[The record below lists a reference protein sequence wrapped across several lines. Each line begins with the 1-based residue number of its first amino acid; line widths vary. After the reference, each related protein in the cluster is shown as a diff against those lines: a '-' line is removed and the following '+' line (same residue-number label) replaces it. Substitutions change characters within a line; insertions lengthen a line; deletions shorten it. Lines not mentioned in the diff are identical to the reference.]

1 MEFNTIQCNLDK
13 HYQLEANYIQLN
25 LIIQNPLIR
34 GEAIAIKETPVYW
47 DEKKVKY
54 FKAIYVLLCIYYV
67 LFLLYIVAIPSASE
81 SIAKTILCS
90 LFLYRGRKIK

>member
-34 GEAIAIKETPVYW
+34 GEAIAVKETSVYW

-54 FKAIYVLLCIYYV
+54 F
-67 LFLLYIVAIPSASE
+67 
-81 SIAKTILCS
+81 
-90 LFLYRGRKIK
+90 